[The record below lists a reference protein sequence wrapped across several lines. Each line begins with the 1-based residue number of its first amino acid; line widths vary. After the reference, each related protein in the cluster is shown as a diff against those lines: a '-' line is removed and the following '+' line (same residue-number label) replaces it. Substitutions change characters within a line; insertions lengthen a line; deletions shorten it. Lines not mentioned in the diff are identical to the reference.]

1 MNAVAEKPKARRAA
15 ASTAKLAQQDAPGH
29 ERERS
34 PRNLLA
40 AFEIVVD
47 ALEAAS
53 ETDEKHDRSGDSDRL
68 LRIASEDADK
78 HGANANT
85 AESAREFAFDL
96 AAMIK
101 SARRVPGDVES
112 VQRTQHLER
121 AVAQLAWMAD
131 IDADDLVPA
140 ITHQG
145 VDLGQALSAPGE
157 LMPDA
162 LHDFLSLRFSKA
174 SAILCYLVQLF
185 SGDGNTEPPGRQPGL
200 PGTVR
205 HVEQLLGGA
214 HAELR
219 KYASELPAG
228 LLDAVDEAASLIQ
241 LLHSTERCREYD
253 FNLGDSVYCS
263 YFDAALECVD
273 RAQALMDTVR
283 TGGHHG

>member
-1 MNAVAEKPKARRAA
+1 MICAV
-15 ASTAKLAQQDAPGH
+15 
-29 ERERS
+29 
-34 PRNLLA
+34 
-40 AFEIVVD
+40 
-47 ALEAAS
+47 
-53 ETDEKHDRSGDSDRL
+53 
-68 LRIASEDADK
+68 
-78 HGANANT
+78 
-85 AESAREFAFDL
+85 
-96 AAMIK
+96 
-101 SARRVPGDVES
+101 
-112 VQRTQHLER
+112 
-121 AVAQLAWMAD
+121 
-131 IDADDLVPA
+131 
-140 ITHQG
+140 
-145 VDLGQALSAPGE
+145 GQASGAPAT

-185 SGDGNTEPPGRQPGL
+185 SGDANTETPGRQPGL

-241 LLHSTERCREYD
+241 LLHSTERRREYE

-273 RAQALMDTVR
+273 RALALMDTVR